1 MKRILTSLCLA
12 LLPFAAFAVV
22 PHRQTMPK
30 VDGYVL
36 LLGDCHIHTV
46 FSDDTSWP
54 TTRVD
59 EAAYDGLDFIAI
71 TDHCDTRH
79 QKMVNNGTFN
89 GAKVDRNTS
98 YEIAAAA
105 AKKYGILVVHGAEL
119 TRGNWMFPGHFNLPA
134 FGVPWA
140 GMPPRKPPT
149 RLRPKGRMQR
159 PRRRPPFS
167 QALQRP
173 APRADISSGTIRI
186 GNVRPLTRPCGGL
199 FTARCWMPG
208 FWTVSR

>member
-119 TRGNWMFPGHFNLPA
+119 TRGNWMFPGHFNTLFIKDGNHPPHR
-134 FGVPWA
+134 GKDA
-140 GMPPRKPPT
+140 G
-149 RLRPKGRMQR
+149 
-159 PRRRPPFS
+159 S
-167 QALQRP
+167 ERP
-173 APRADISSGTIRI
+173 APKIEIPEDMKHETGKQSGYQLFSAVSDTLG
-186 GNVRPLTRPCGGL
+186 GNLYGAGYVHC
-199 FTARCWMPG
+199 FAY
-208 FWTVSR
+208 TV

>member
-119 TRGNWMFPGHFNLPA
+119 TRGNWMFPGHFNTLFIKDGNRIA
-134 FGVPWA
+134 IAAEEAADKAKAEGADAKAQEEAAILA
-140 GMPPRKPPT
+140 G
-149 RLRPKGRMQR
+149 L
-159 PRRRPPFS
+159 
-167 QALQRP
+167 AE
-173 APRADISSGTIRI
+173 ARAQG
-186 GNVRPLTRPCGGL
+186 
-199 FTARCWMPG
+199 
-208 FWTVSR
+208 